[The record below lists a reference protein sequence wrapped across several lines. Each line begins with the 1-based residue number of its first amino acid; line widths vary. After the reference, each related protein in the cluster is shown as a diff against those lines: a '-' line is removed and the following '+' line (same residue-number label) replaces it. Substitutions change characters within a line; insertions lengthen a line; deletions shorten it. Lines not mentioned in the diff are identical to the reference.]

1 MIEIFYVLIALSVI
15 SIVVV
20 VASRKRGGLSEATKK
35 RILKLWDDALARR
48 NPNTRVLEA
57 EKVVDLLLKE
67 LGHTGSFGDN
77 LKAIGTSLPNEQ
89 AVWSAHKLRNRIA
102 HEAGIEVTERE
113 AKIAAKAFGRV
124 ITKYTR

>member
-1 MIEIFYVLIALSVI
+1 MEIFYVLIALAVI

-20 VASRKRGGLSEATKK
+20 LASRKHAKLKEATIK
-35 RILKLWDDALARR
+35 RILRLWDDAVARR

-57 EKVVDLLLKE
+57 EKVVDLLLRE
-67 LGHTGSFGDN
+67 LGHTGSFGDK
-77 LKAIGTSLPNEQ
+77 LKTIGKSLPNEQ

-102 HEAGIEVTERE
+102 HEAGVEVSERE
-113 AKIAAKAFGRV
+113 AEIAIKSFGRV